1 MRFRVRVWLNMEDNI
16 LIVDRRVS
24 ASNHV
29 VAARSVLFDDR
40 LGWCDWV
47 RVDGLDFPHHTV
59 KFLDV
64 RASFRSLEYEVAYG
78 L

>member
-1 MRFRVRVWLNMEDNI
+1 MEDDRPV
-16 LIVDRRVS
+16 VDRQIT
-24 ASNHV
+24 ASGH
-29 VAARSVLFDDR
+29 VAAAHIVLFNAR

-47 RVDGLDFPHHTV
+47 RVDEVDFPHRTV

-64 RASFRSLEYEVAYG
+64 RAGFSALEYEVAYG